1 MRILTSRQALRWVA
15 SSALLLSCGVGHAT
29 WSIVAVDPK
38 TREVGLAAA
47 TCNLNIQFIAAVVPG
62 AGVVAAQAGT
72 SFKGR
77 DQAVEWMADGV
88 GAQAILQRLSDAE
101 FYGGWF
107 YTQFP
112 DLQYGVATLIDGPEA
127 GYVGGDDLVPWH
139 GGKSGPTYSV
149 QGNMLRGEDVVAEAE
164 RAFGVESLS
173 ACRLTLG
180 DRLLR
185 ALEAGRDAGGDVRCS
200 RVRPA
205 QSAMLATARAPD
217 LSGTKEEVGPSLRIV
232 IPRETTLLHAAYSQI
247 FPDVPDEDAAEPVQ
261 ALREKFEKLGGRRCR
276 APSPPS

>member
-1 MRILTSRQALRWVA
+1 MRILTSRQVLRWVA
-15 SSALLLSCGVGHAT
+15 LSALLFSCGFGHAT
-29 WSIVAVDPK
+29 WSIVAVDPQ

-47 TCNLNIQFIAAVVPG
+47 TCNLNIHFIAAVVPG

-77 DQAVEWMADGV
+77 DQAVEWMAEGV

-139 GGKSGPTYSV
+139 GGKSAGTYSV

-164 RAFGVESLS
+164 RAFGVESLG

-180 DRLLR
+180 ERLLR

-200 RVRPA
+200 REKPA
-205 QSAMLATARAPD
+205 QSAMLVTAHAPD
-217 LSGTKEEVGPSLRIV
+217 LSRTKEEVGPSLRIV

-261 ALREKFEKLGGRRCR
+261 ALRERFKELGGKRCH
-276 APSPPS
+276 APSPSS